1 MSVEEK
7 IKEERLKKLKELEEM
22 GINPYPSKVRRTHII
37 SEIIEKYS
45 RLQEGLE
52 NLNEEFFIA
61 GRMISRRSFGKACFF
76 HMMDFSGK
84 IQCFIQLPDVGSENY
99 TLFSKNIDIGDILE
113 VGGTLFRTKTGE
125 LTLRVMSFKLLSKSL
140 RPLPEKWHGLRDTE
154 LRYRQRYL
162 DLIMNRD
169 VVNIFIKR
177 TKIISFIKEFLKSK
191 GFVEVETPVMHPIP
205 GGARAKPF
213 VTYHNAL
220 DMPLYLRIAPELYLK
235 RLLVGGFER
244 IYEFARCFR
253 NEGISTVH
261 NPEFTML
268 EFYVAY
274 ADYEYL
280 ISLTEELISSLAE
293 AVNGER
299 KTRFRN
305 NEISLTPPFQK
316 RKFHELLSE
325 RLGADGTLLNDK
337 EFLLKKCRE
346 HGIAT
351 KGSEEK
357 GALQFLL
364 FEKLVED
371 TLISPTFVLDYPVE
385 VSPLAKRKE
394 DSPELVERFELFI
407 GGIEIA
413 NAFTE
418 LNDPRDQRERF
429 LAQLRE
435 KEMGDEEAHP
445 LDEDFLRAIEY
456 AMPPAAGEGIGIDR
470 LTMVLCGVD
479 SVREILL
486 FPLLRPE

>member
-7 IKEERLKKLKELEEM
+7 IKEERLKKLKELEER
-22 GINPYPSKVRRTHII
+22 GINPYPSKVKRTHII

-45 RLQEGLE
+45 PVKEGLE
-52 NLNEEFFIA
+52 NVKEEFFIA

-76 HMMDFSGK
+76 HIMDFSGK
-84 IQCFIQLPDVGSENY
+84 IQCFIQLPDVGGENY

-125 LTLRVMSFKLLSKSL
+125 LTLRVMRFKLLSKSL

-177 TKIISFIKEFLKSK
+177 NKIVSFIKDFLKSR

-213 VTYHNAL
+213 ITHHNAL
-220 DMPLYLRIAPELYLK
+220 DIPLYLRIAPELYLK

-244 IYEFARCFR
+244 VYEFARCFR

-268 EFYVAY
+268 EFYIAY

-293 AVNGER
+293 VVNVGKR
-299 KTRFRN
+299 TKFRN
-305 NEISLTPPFQK
+305 NEISLEPPFQK
-316 RKFHELLSE
+316 KRFHELLSE
-325 RLGADGTLLNDK
+325 RLGADEELLNDK
-337 EFLLKKCRE
+337 EFLTKKCQE
-346 HGIAT
+346 HGIAI
-351 KGSEEK
+351 KGFEEK

-394 DSPELVERFELFI
+394 GSPELVERFEFFI

-429 LAQLRE
+429 LAQLKE
-435 KEMGDEEAHP
+435 KERGDEEAHP
-445 LDEDFLRAIEY
+445 LDEDFLRAIEFG
-456 AMPPAAGEGIGIDR
+456 MPPAAGEGIGIDR

-479 SVREILL
+479 SVREVLL
-486 FPLLRPE
+486 FPLLKPE